1 MLNNILF
8 LLSLSITLACI
19 FVLLCIVWYVAL
31 PIFLVLLLIFF
42 ISSAWRSY
50 QLKKT
55 LNAWR
60 EAFYKSMK
68 GHKKRTKEKVID
80 VDFKEL

>member
-8 LLSLSITLACI
+8 LLSLSVTLACI

-42 ISSAWRSY
+42 ISSAWHSY

-55 LNAWR
+55 FKAWQDALTKTMR
-60 EAFYKSMK
+60 P
-68 GHKKRTKEKVID
+68 HKKRGQDKVID